1 MISVVMTKFLHDPE
15 GMKTIGIKAK
25 KHIHDNFSVDI
36 MIDRIENLYTEI
48 VSK

>member
-1 MISVVMTKFLHDPE
+1 MKKPIRVLYISPVAE
-15 GMKTIGIKAK
+15 K
-25 KHIHDNFSVDI
+25 KHINDNYSMNR